1 MSGVAIAPIQD
12 PKEEAMAESQLTLT
26 AEERQFLV
34 DLLRAVLKEKL
45 VEEHR
50 TATRDFRKVVQKQ
63 EELIAGLLGKLGQAT
78 PAAGKLASS
87 TPS

>member
-1 MSGVAIAPIQD
+1 M
-12 PKEEAMAESQLTLT
+12 EEAMAESHLTLA

-34 DLLRAVLKEKL
+34 DLLGEVLKEKL

-50 TATRDFRKVVQKQ
+50 TATRDFRNLVQKQ
-63 EELIAGLLGKLGQAT
+63 EELIVGLLGKLGQAT
-78 PAAGKLASS
+78 PTAAGKLAPS

>member
-1 MSGVAIAPIQD
+1 
-12 PKEEAMAESQLTLT
+12 MAESHLTLT
-26 AEERQFLV
+26 AEEHQFLV
-34 DLLRAVLKEKL
+34 DLLGEVLKEKL

-63 EELIAGLLGKLGQAT
+63 EELIAGLLGKLGQPT
-78 PAAGKLASS
+78 PTAAGKLAPS